1 MEIKQRAE
9 DAMKKILKN
18 KALLYLLLLSFPLTA
33 AYAQVPGANVNVS
46 NMAGAQ
52 SETGIA
58 INPTNQQNLV
68 SVANNIPDL
77 SRLGVWFS
85 TDGGT
90 TWTAN
95 FIDENQ
101 DGLGAGDNRFD
112 PNVVFDSDG
121 NVYIVYS
128 TTGTANQLMVAM
140 SGDGGQNFNQ
150 VATVTTDTP
159 TASNLHTAMI
169 LTRADNG
176 GADDVL
182 VVWAR
187 VQAGGES
194 IEAALSLDAGA
205 TFPTTNTMIN
215 DALQRTFLPWATVDN
230 AGDFQVVWEVNQGG
244 GAGVILHDSL
254 DGTTLASGVDNQV
267 TTVQITD
274 FAAATSRIPAQPDR
288 GIFSVATIDV
298 ERSTGRLFVSY
309 TDRPNTASNDTDIYV
324 RTSDDS
330 GANWSART
338 QVNDDGTTTS
348 QFLPRL
354 TVDQNDH
361 VGVVWYDA
369 RNDTA
374 NNQQVDLYVAV
385 STDGG
390 VSWSPN
396 QRVSTAASDES
407 TANPARNGNNYGE
420 YLGSIA
426 LNGAIH
432 AAWTD
437 GRAAN
442 YNANTNEDVETA
454 VTFVNVPP
462 VCDAN
467 GPYTAECSVGTI
479 ALDGSG
485 SSDPDGGPLD
495 YTWTGP
501 FTTSPES
508 GVMPNVQFPGPTGVK
523 QVGLQVRDDENE
535 IAACAASVTVQDTL
549 DPTITAP
556 ADVTEECAG
565 PAGTA
570 VALGSPI
577 TSDACDASVDVS
589 NDAPALFPL
598 GPTTVTWTAL
608 DDDNNSAMDAQQVT
622 IEDTLP
628 PTITCNSPA
637 TIIPPDAAIAFTAT
651 ADDQC
656 AGPLTPT
663 ITAYDCFTFTK
674 KGKRIDKTGSCE
686 VALDGDTVTILDS
699 GGVGDNIEWTVEA
712 DDGNGNL
719 QTETCALV
727 VVNPGKGN
735 N

>member
-1 MEIKQRAE
+1 
-9 DAMKKILKN
+9 
-18 KALLYLLLLSFPLTA
+18 
-33 AYAQVPGANVNVS
+33 
-46 NMAGAQ
+46 
-52 SETGIA
+52 
-58 INPTNQQNLV
+58 
-68 SVANNIPDL
+68 
-77 SRLGVWFS
+77 
-85 TDGGT
+85 
-90 TWTAN
+90 
-95 FIDENQ
+95 
-101 DGLGAGDNRFD
+101 
-112 PNVVFDSDG
+112 
-121 NVYIVYS
+121 
-128 TTGTANQLMVAM
+128 
-140 SGDGGQNFNQ
+140 
-150 VATVTTDTP
+150 
-159 TASNLHTAMI
+159 
-169 LTRADNG
+169 
-176 GADDVL
+176 

-187 VQAGGES
+187 VQPGGES

-205 TFPTTNTMIN
+205 TFPTSNTMIN
-215 DALQRTFLPWATVDN
+215 DALQRTFMPWATVDN
-230 AGDFQVVWEVNQGG
+230 NGDFHVVWEVNQGG

-254 DGTTLASGVDNQV
+254 DGTTLASGGDNQV
-267 TTVQITD
+267 TMVQITD
-274 FAAATSRIPAQPDR
+274 FAAATSSIPAQPDR

-298 ERSTGRLFVSY
+298 ERSTGRLFMSY
-309 TDRPNTASNDTDIYV
+309 TDRPDTGSDDTDIYV
-324 RTSDDS
+324 RFSDDS

-338 QVNDDGTTTS
+338 QVNDDNTTTS

-374 NNQQVDLYVAV
+374 NNQQVELYVAV

-390 VSWSPN
+390 VSWSLN
-396 QRVSTAASDES
+396 QRVSTAPSDES
-407 TANPARNGNNYGE
+407 TANPARNNNNYGE
-420 YLGSIA
+420 YLGSVA

-437 GRAAN
+437 GRAAH

-454 VTFVNVPP
+454 TTFVNVPP

-485 SSDPDGGPLD
+485 SSDPDGGSLV

-501 FTTSPES
+501 FTGSPES
-508 GVMPNVQFPGPTGVK
+508 GVAPNVQFPGPTGVK
-523 QVGLQVRDDENE
+523 QLGLHVLDDEGDT
-535 IAACAASVTVQDTL
+535 AMCATSVSVEDTL
-549 DPTITAP
+549 APTIIAP
-556 ADVTEECAG
+556 ADVTKECAG

-570 VALGSPI
+570 VILGSPT
-577 TSDACDASVDVS
+577 TSDACDASVGVS

-598 GPTTVTWTAL
+598 GPTIVNWTAL
-608 DDDNNSAMDAQQVT
+608 DDDNNSAMAAQQVT

-628 PTITCNSPA
+628 PSITCNSPA

-651 ADDQC
+651 AEDQC

-674 KGKRIDKTGSCE
+674 KGKRIDKTGSCA
-686 VALDGDTVTILDS
+686 VALDGDTLTILDS

-719 QTETCALV
+719 HTETCALV
-727 VVNPGKGN
+727 VVNPGKGKN
-735 N
+735 